1 MGRISKN
8 ELYAIKRKFISKYIP
23 YNLTFYSEFDFDLL
37 GETIIYNKKAG
48 RGATTTYNDVILM
61 MDTETSKLKV
71 NTTRYE
77 EKSINGSVV
86 KLLKY
91 NPVPNYVVAW
101 TLSIRAFNQNIATL
115 YGNTPSELTDCIEKL
130 QTALKGDETYIYWHN
145 MSYDWVFIR
154 RHMFQKFGHP
164 ERQLNTKSHYP
175 IFIKFANGVC
185 FRDSL
190 CLAQRK
196 LEKWADD
203 LNVEHKKAVEEYEDE
218 NGNKHKFWDYD
229 KIRNQH
235 GYYFNS
241 HELTYIEHDTLAGV
255 ECIDVLM
262 NALHKHIYSMP
273 YTATGIPREECRKI
287 GKKNGAR
294 DSFLKV
300 VLDYERYIQATRVY
314 HGGYTHAN
322 RYKIERLIA
331 NVICRDFSSSYP
343 AVMLTEKY
351 PSEAFQPYEE
361 CSLDDILEMSG
372 DYAFMFKLI
381 LLGDDD
387 KPIHLK
393 DLREPMPALQYSK
406 CVKIV
411 NDILDNGRVLQADY
425 VEIYLNEIDA
435 RIIKEQYSWS
445 KHICTEVYYSRKD
458 YLPRWFTD
466 YVYTLYSDKCTLKD
480 GDPVLYALAKAKLN
494 SLYGMCV
501 QKSLKENLV
510 EDYLTGEY
518 TDEPVINPDTGEPYT
533 EPELYQK
540 YIENNNSVLPYQWGV
555 WVTSFAMYNLFT
567 LSKCCVRQCEDGS
580 IENGFVYSDTDSIY
594 SEYWNEEKLKEY
606 NDNVLLKLRANN
618 YEPVEY
624 NGKTFIPGLAE
635 FDGAYSEFKT
645 LGAKRY
651 CCRYSYDERNKEK
664 NRGKLKIT
672 VAGVPKSG
680 VKCLNDDINNFT
692 TGFIFPGTETGKLT
706 HHYIIEGEIV
716 TENGNERGD
725 SIDLTPCDYLL
736 SSVYVYDDDELYQ
749 DEIEIQVY
757 D

>member
-1 MGRISKN
+1 MGRISKK
-8 ELYAIKRKFISKYIP
+8 ELYAIKRKFIEKYIP
-23 YNLTFYSEFDFDLL
+23 YQLTFYSEFDFDLL
-37 GETIIYNKKAG
+37 GDTIIYNKKAG
-48 RGATTTYNDVILM
+48 RGNNTTYNDVILM
-61 MDTETSKLKV
+61 MDTETSKREI
-71 NTTRYE
+71 NTTYYE
-77 EKSINGSVV
+77 DKEINGAVV

-91 NPVPNYVVAW
+91 NPVPNHVVAW
-101 TLSIRAFNQNIATL
+101 TLSIRAFNKNIATL
-115 YGNTPSELTDCIEKL
+115 YGNTPSELTDCLERL
-130 QTALKGDETYIYWHN
+130 QSALKGDETFVYWHN
-145 MSYDWVFIR
+145 MSYDWCFVR
-154 RHMFQKFGHP
+154 KHMFVKFGHP

-175 IFIKFANGVC
+175 IFIKFANGIC

-203 LNVEHKKAVEEYEDE
+203 MNVEHKKAV
-218 NGNKHKFWDYD
+218 GKWDYN
-229 KIRNQH
+229 KIRHQH
-235 GYYFNS
+235 GNYFNS
-241 HELTYIEHDTLAGV
+241 GELEYIECDTLAGV
-255 ECIDVLM
+255 ECIDALM
-262 NALHKHIYSMP
+262 QALHKHIYSMP
-273 YTATGIPREECRKI
+273 YTATGIPREECRKL
-287 GKKNGAR
+287 GKQHGAR
-294 DSFLKV
+294 ESFLKV

-322 RYKIERLIA
+322 RYKIDRIIKD
-331 NVICRDFSSSYP
+331 VICRDFSSSYP

-351 PSEAFQPYEE
+351 PSEAFQLYED
-361 CSLDDILEMSG
+361 CSLDDIIDMSD

-381 LLGDDD
+381 LVGDDNN
-387 KPIHLK
+387 PIHLK
-393 DLREPMPALQYSK
+393 DLREPMPVLQFSK
-406 CVKIV
+406 CTKIV
-411 NDILDNGRVLQADY
+411 NDVLDNGRVLQADY
-425 VEIYLNEIDA
+425 LEIYVNEIDA
-435 RIIKEQYSWS
+435 KIIKEQYSWA
-445 KHICTEVYYSRKD
+445 KHICTEVYYSYKD

-466 YVYTLYSDKCTLKD
+466 YVYTLYYDKCTLKN

-518 TDEPVINPDTGEPYT
+518 IDEPIINPDTGEPYT

-540 YIENNNSVLPYQWGV
+540 YVDNNNSVLPYQWGV

-567 LSKCCVRQCEDGS
+567 LSKCCIKRCEDGS

-606 NDNVLLKLRANN
+606 NDNALAKLRANN
-618 YEPVEY
+618 YEPVIYED
-624 NGKTFIPGLAE
+624 KTYIPGLAE
-635 FDGAYSEFKT
+635 FDGAYSEFVT

-651 CCRYSYDERNKEK
+651 CCRYSDDVRNKEK

-680 VKCLNDDINNFT
+680 VKCLNDDINNFKS
-692 TGFIFPGTETGKLT
+692 GFIFHGEDTGKLT
-706 HHYIIEGEIV
+706 HHYIIEDGIV
-716 TENGNERGD
+716 VENGDERGD

-736 SSVYVYDDDELYQ
+736 SSVYVVDIEELYQ

-757 D
+757 E

>member
-8 ELYAIKRKFISKYIP
+8 ELYAIKQKFIEKYIP
-23 YNLTFYSEFDFDLL
+23 YQLTFYSEFDFDTL

-48 RGATTTYNDVILM
+48 RNNNITYNDVILM

-71 NTTRYE
+71 NDIHYE
-77 EKSINGSVV
+77 EKEINGSVV
-86 KLLKY
+86 KIKKY

-101 TLSIRAFNQNIATL
+101 TLSIRAFHKNIATL
-115 YGNTPSELTDCIEKL
+115 YGNTPEELVDCLERL
-130 QTALKGDETYIYWHN
+130 NACLKGEETYIYWHN
-145 MSYDWVFIR
+145 MAYDWVFVR
-154 RHMFQKFGHP
+154 KHLFTKFGHP

-175 IFIKFANGVC
+175 IFIKFANGLC

-218 NGNKHKFWDYD
+218 NGKKHKYWDYD

-255 ECIDVLM
+255 ECIDALM
-262 NALHKHIYSMP
+262 QALNKHIYSMP

-300 VLDYERYIQATRVY
+300 VLDYERYVQATRVY

-322 RYKIERLIA
+322 RYKIEQLIL

-351 PSEAFQPYEE
+351 PSEAFQEYED
-361 CSLDDILEMSG
+361 CSLDDIIEMSE

-381 LLGDDD
+381 LVGDENN
-387 KPIHLK
+387 PIHLK
-393 DLREPMPALQYSK
+393 DARNPMPVLQYSK
-406 CVKIV
+406 CTELL
-411 NDILDNGRVLQADY
+411 NDICDNGRVLQADY

-435 RIIKEQYSWS
+435 KIIKEQYSWA

-466 YVYTLYSDKCTLKD
+466 YVYTLYSDKCTLKN

-518 TDEPVINPDTGEPYT
+518 EVETPINEDTGEPYT
-533 EPELYQK
+533 DEELYKK
-540 YIENNNSVLPYQWGV
+540 YVDNNNSVLPYQWGV
-555 WVTSFAMYNLFT
+555 WVTSYAMYNLFQ
-567 LSKCCVRQCEDGS
+567 LAKCTIDNDNEMH
-580 IENGFVYSDTDSIY
+580 FVYSDTDSIY
-594 SEYWNEEKLKEY
+594 STFWDEEKLKAY
-606 NDNVLLKLRANN
+606 NDNALKKLRDNG

-624 NGKTFIPGLAE
+624 DGKQYIPGLAE

-651 CCRYSYDERNKEK
+651 CCRYAKDPRNKEK
-664 NRGKLKIT
+664 DWGKLKIT

-680 VKCLNDDINNFT
+680 VKCLDDDINNFKS
-692 TGFIFPGTETGKLT
+692 GFIFHGEDTGKLT
-706 HHYIIEGEIV
+706 HHYIIEDGIV
-716 TENGNERGD
+716 TDDNGNERGD

-736 SSVYVYDDDELYQ
+736 SSIYVVDVDELFQ
-749 DEIEIQVY
+749 DEIELQVY

>member
-8 ELYAIKRKFISKYIP
+8 ELYAIKRKFIEKYIP
-23 YNLTFYSEFDFDLL
+23 YQLTFYSEFDFDLL

-48 RGATTTYNDVILM
+48 RGNNITYNDVILM

-71 NTTRYE
+71 NDIHYE
-77 EKSINGSVV
+77 EKEINGAVV
-86 KLLKY
+86 KLKKY
-91 NPVPNYVVAW
+91 NPVPNYIVAW
-101 TLSIRAFNQNIATL
+101 TISIRAFHKNIATL
-115 YGNTPSELTDCIEKL
+115 YGNSPNELVDCL
-130 QTALKGDETYIYWHN
+130 DRLNNCLKGEETYVYWHN
-145 MSYDWVFIR
+145 MGYDWVFCR
-154 RHMFQKFGHP
+154 RHLFTKFGHP

-175 IFIKFANGVC
+175 IFIKFANGIC
-185 FRDSL
+185 LRDSL

-203 LNVEHKKAVEEYEDE
+203 LDVEHKKAVEEYEDA
-218 NGNKHKFWDYD
+218 NGNKHKYWDYD

-255 ECIDVLM
+255 ECIDALM
-262 NALHKHIYSMP
+262 TALHKHIYSMP

-322 RYKIERLIA
+322 RYLIERLIL

-351 PSEAFQPYEE
+351 PAEAFQEYED
-361 CSLDDILEMSG
+361 CSLDDIIDMSN

-381 LLGDDD
+381 LVGDEK

-393 DLREPMPALQYSK
+393 DARNPMPVLQYSK
-406 CVKIV
+406 CTEIL
-411 NDILDNGRVLQADY
+411 NDICDNGRVLQADY

-435 RIIKEQYSWS
+435 KIVKEQYSWA
-445 KHICTEVYYSRKD
+445 KHICTEVYYARKD

-466 YVYTLYSDKCTLKD
+466 YVYTLYSDKCTLKN
-480 GDPVLYALAKAKLN
+480 GDPVLYNLAKAKLN

-518 TDEPVINPDTGEPYT
+518 EVETPINEDTGDPYTDE
-533 EPELYQK
+533 ELYQK
-540 YIENNNSVLPYQWGV
+540 YIDNNNSVLPYQWGV
-555 WVTSFAMYNLFT
+555 WVTSYAMSNLFE
-567 LSKCCVRQCEDGS
+567 LAKCTIDDNEMH
-580 IENGFVYSDTDSIY
+580 FVYSDTDSIY
-594 SEYWNEEKLKEY
+594 STYWNEDKLQVY
-606 NDNVLLKLRANN
+606 NDNALKKLRDNG
-618 YEPVEY
+618 YEPVEFD
-624 NGKTFIPGLAE
+624 GKQYIPGLAE

-651 CCRYSYDERNKEK
+651 CCRYAKDPRNKEK
-664 NRGKLKIT
+664 DWGKLKIT

-680 VKCLNDDINNFT
+680 VKCLGNDINNFKS
-692 TGFIFPGTETGKLT
+692 GFIFHGEDTGKLT
-706 HHYIIEGEIV
+706 HHYIIEEGIV
-716 TENGNERGD
+716 TDDNGNERGD